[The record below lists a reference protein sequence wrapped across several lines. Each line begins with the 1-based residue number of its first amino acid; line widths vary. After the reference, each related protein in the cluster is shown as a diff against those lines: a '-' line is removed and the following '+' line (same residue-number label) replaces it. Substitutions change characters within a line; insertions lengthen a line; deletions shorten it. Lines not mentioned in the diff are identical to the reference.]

1 LTGEEPRPTVPAG
14 FMRTSAA
21 GPGPGDALP
30 LLPEGIAVGNW
41 RVLELLGSGGMG
53 EVYRAARDDGL
64 YQQTVALKLIRST
77 APEHIRR
84 FELERQRLA
93 QLDHPGVS
101 RIIDGG
107 TAADGRPFMAM
118 EYVEG
123 EVISDHVRR
132 ADAGRDATVRLFERL
147 CEAVSHAHARLVLHQ
162 DIKPVNVL
170 VDPAGQPR
178 LIDFGIAITL
188 SEPPETAALAMTP
201 GYAAPEQLRGDGLSV
216 AVDIFALGVLL
227 YELLTGSRPERAA
240 DGGVTIETAR
250 LADAD
255 LYAIVRRATAT
266 DASGRYPTVEWL
278 MSDLRAWRESRPVS
292 ARRAERGWNRY
303 RVRRFL
309 VRHRLGV
316 SAAALLMLVL
326 AGGVGAT
333 LWQARVANLN
343 ARQAEQVTEFMV
355 QLFEGSDPTKGRD
368 GSITAREM
376 LDQGFETIRQELQE
390 QPVVRARMLSIIGK
404 VYQNLGLYERAYPAL
419 VDAIAALREVGDRSW
434 RYSSSLLYLANLE
447 FRLND
452 LEAAETAALEA
463 REVAEAYFGPDHPD
477 VAGILNT
484 LALIYDGQ
492 QRNDESQALL
502 RRTIEIRRQHPEQK
516 QNLAANL
523 NNLGLSLRESG
534 DLEEA
539 ERLLDEAA
547 GIVAELYGSEH
558 PFMAYLLNGRAG
570 LHEDRGD
577 FAAAESDLREA
588 LAIAE
593 TVFDAEHPFV
603 AVVHFNLGRLFEAAG
618 DTSRALEPYSRA
630 LDIRQR
636 ILPAD
641 NPDVVAARA
650 AVERLDAVPTRVP

>member
-1 LTGEEPRPTVPAG
+1 
-14 FMRTSAA
+14 MRTSAA
-21 GPGPGDALP
+21 GSMADDALP
-30 LLPEGIAVGNW
+30 LLPDGTTVGNW

-53 EVYRAARDDGL
+53 EVYRAVRDDGL
-64 YQQTVALKLIRST
+64 YEQTVALKLIRST
-77 APEHIRR
+77 SAEHLRR

-107 TAADGRPFMAM
+107 TATYGRPFMVM

-123 EVISDHVRR
+123 EAIADYVRR
-132 ADAGRDATVRLFERL
+132 TGAGPAATVSLVERL
-147 CEAVSHAHARLVLHQ
+147 CEAVAHAHSRLVLHQ

-170 VDPAGQPR
+170 VDASGQPR

-188 SEPPETAALAMTP
+188 SEQQESAVLAMTP
-201 GYAAPEQLRGDGLSV
+201 GYAAPEQLRGESLSV
-216 AVDIFALGVLL
+216 AVDIFAIGVLL
-227 YELLTGSRPERAA
+227 CELLTGSRPERTA
-240 DGGVTIETAR
+240 DGGVRIDSAG

-255 LYAIVRRATAT
+255 LRAIVRRATAT
-266 DASGRYPTVEWL
+266 NASDRYPTVELL
-278 MSDLRAWRESRPVS
+278 MADLRAWRELRPVS
-292 ARRAERGWNRY
+292 ARRAEPGWRRY
-303 RVRRFL
+303 RLRRFL
-309 VRHRLGV
+309 VRHRLGT
-316 SAAALLMLVL
+316 SAAALLVLVL
-326 AGGVGAT
+326 AGGVAAT
-333 LWQARVANLN
+333 LWQARVANQN

-376 LDQGFETIRQELQE
+376 LDQGFETIGRELQE

-419 VDAIAALREVGDRSW
+419 VDATAALREVGDRSW

-447 FRLND
+447 FRLNNLD
-452 LEAAETAALEA
+452 AAESAALEA
-463 REVAEAYFGPDHPD
+463 LDVSEAYFGPDHPD
-477 VAGILNT
+477 VAGVLNT

-492 QRNDESQALL
+492 ERSDESQALL

-523 NNLGLSLRESG
+523 NNLALSLRASG
-534 DLEEA
+534 KLDEA
-539 ERLLDEAA
+539 EPLLDEAA
-547 GIVAELYGSEH
+547 VIVADLYGREH

-577 FAAAESDLREA
+577 FDKAESDLREA

-593 TVFDAEHPFV
+593 IVFDGEHPFV
-603 AVVHFNLGRLFEAAG
+603 AVVYYNLGRLFETAG
-618 DTSRALEPYSRA
+618 DPLLALQHYSQA

-636 ILPAD
+636 ILPGD
-641 NPDVVAARA
+641 NPDIIVARE
-650 AVERLDAVPTRVP
+650 AVQRLESASN